1 MSRSREVSRLEA
13 FSDAVF
19 AFALTLL
26 VVSLEVPS
34 SYGALIETM
43 RGFLPFAC
51 TFAIVTWIWY
61 EHTAFFRRFAMAGP
75 YTVFL
80 NGVLLFLVLLYV
92 YPLKFMAT
100 VVFAMMGA
108 VSARALAIELSQ
120 VPALLAVYSGGFVVL
135 FVAFA
140 LLYYQA
146 WRRRDALGLDAL
158 GAFEARAGIVNHLLS
173 AGVGVLSVLVA
184 LTFPTRWAWLAGPL
198 YFIMGPV
205 HYWWGAHVARAR
217 ARLGAKTV
225 SVMSNI

>member
-1 MSRSREVSRLEA
+1 VRDHYASRLEA

-34 SYGALIETM
+34 SYGDLTETM

-51 TFAIVTWIWY
+51 TFAIVTWIWW
-61 EHTAFFRRFAMAGP
+61 EHNVFFRNFPLEGP

-100 VVFAMMGA
+100 VVFAMFGV
-108 VSARALAIELSQ
+108 VSREGLRIQASQIPSLLAI
-120 VPALLAVYSGGFVVL
+120 YSGGFVVL

-140 LLYYQA
+140 LLYHHA
-146 WRRRDALGLDAL
+146 WQRREALGLDPIA
-158 GAFEARAGIVNHLLS
+158 AFEARAGIVAHLLS
-173 AGVGVLSVLVA
+173 ASIGALSVAIAMTL
-184 LTFPTRWAWLAGPL
+184 PTRWAWLAGPF
-198 YFIMGPV
+198 YFIMGPI
-205 HYWWGAHVARAR
+205 HYWWGARVARVKSEMR
-217 ARLGAKTV
+217 ATPAAALAD
-225 SVMSNI
+225 